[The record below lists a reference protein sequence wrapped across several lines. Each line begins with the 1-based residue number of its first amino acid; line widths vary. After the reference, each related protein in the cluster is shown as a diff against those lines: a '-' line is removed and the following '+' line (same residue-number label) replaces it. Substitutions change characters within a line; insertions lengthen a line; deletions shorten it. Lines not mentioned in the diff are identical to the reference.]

1 MMVFRYYTNAISQA
15 TKAVAKGILLAGLVL
30 IGLGALILALPELFA
45 AIVAALLVIVGIG
58 CVVTAGRIF
67 FQSRKMERQSPDGR
81 DAYRKNVQIHIEEH
95 HDM

>member
-15 TKAVAKGILLAGLVL
+15 TKAVAKGILLAGLTL

-45 AIVAALLVIVGIG
+45 ALVAALLIVVGLG
-58 CVVTAGRIF
+58 FVATAGKIF
-67 FQSRKMERQSPDGR
+67 FQNRRIEKQDPDAR
-81 DAYRKNVQIHIEEH
+81 DAYRNNVQIHIEEH

>member
-1 MMVFRYYTNAISQA
+1 MLFRHYTNTVSQA
-15 TKAVAKGILLAGLVL
+15 TKAFARGILLAGLVL
-30 IGLGALILALPELFA
+30 IGLGALILALPEVFA
-45 AIVAALLVIVGIG
+45 ALVAALLIVAGLG

-67 FQSRKMERQSPDGR
+67 FQNRRMQKQDPDGR